1 MKRFIKAN
9 KEMFVKADKRGGDGE
24 NGRSLASKMSSEES
38 VKDKGALRKLGRVMG
53 IVQSKQEVVSLGLK
67 LKRIVKLIV

>member
-1 MKRFIKAN
+1 
-9 KEMFVKADKRGGDGE
+9 
-24 NGRSLASKMSSEES
+24 MSGEES

-67 LKRIVKLIV
+67 LKRIGKLIVKIIEAGKEVAQSAKNTPKSQENKDIF